1 MIHIDKYT
9 ITKIG
14 SKYNAK
20 KDKREN
26 NQTLFK
32 TTSDD
37 GINGK
42 KFIRMLDDLDDNINS
57 YGCSIEINV
66 IFKEID

>member
-1 MIHIDKYT
+1 MIYIDKYT

-14 SKYNAK
+14 SKYNVK

-26 NQTLFK
+26 NKTLFN

-37 GINGK
+37 GMNGK
-42 KFIRMLDDLDDNINS
+42 RFMRMLDDLDDNINV
-57 YGCSIEINV
+57 YGCNVEINV
-66 IFKEID
+66 TFTEVD

>member
-26 NQTLFK
+26 NQTLFN

-57 YGCSIEINV
+57 YGCSVEINV
-66 IFKEID
+66 IFKEVD

>member
-37 GINGK
+37 GMNGK
-42 KFIRMLDDLDDNINS
+42 RFMRMLDDLDENINV
-57 YGCSIEINV
+57 YGCNVEINV
-66 IFKEID
+66 TFTEVD